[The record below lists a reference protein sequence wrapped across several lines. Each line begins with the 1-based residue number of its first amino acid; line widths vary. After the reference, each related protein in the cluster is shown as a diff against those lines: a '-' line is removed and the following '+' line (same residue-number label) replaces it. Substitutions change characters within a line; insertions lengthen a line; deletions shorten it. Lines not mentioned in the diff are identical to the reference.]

1 MSTQKNA
8 AFEKQHAKN
17 HPSRV
22 HQRWDDTLFDV
33 FSTLLLVV
41 AIVLVAYP
49 LVYVISASFSS
60 TDAVMAGK
68 VWLVP
73 VDFSL
78 KAYEAVF
85 NYESILTGYINSAIY
100 TLLGTC
106 VNLVLTTLCAFC
118 LSRKDFFGRGVV
130 SGMVLFTMLF
140 NAGLIPNY
148 LLINGLG
155 WLDTIWAIIIP
166 NAMSAWY
173 VILMR
178 SYFENSIPEE
188 LFEASGM
195 DGCSVFRQLIS
206 IVIPLS
212 GPIIA
217 VIGLYYAVG
226 HWNSYFSALLYINQ
240 ENIQPLQDF
249 LAQHAL
255 ETGGTGP
262 KVRPVVSCKG
272 TTCRFGL
279 IDTFDLSLKMHE
291 RFYKGYANVRL
302 PHKFKIAVGGC
313 PNNCVKPDLND
324 LGVVG
329 QRMVTVDLDSCR
341 GCKSCQIAKNCPV
354 CAASVSDGKVRIDED
369 ICNRCGR
376 CAGRCPFKA
385 FEEYTGGYRVYIG
398 GRWGKQSARG
408 RSLDKIFTDPEEVL
422 DIAEKAI
429 LLFRDQGVPGE
440 RFADTIAR
448 IGFESVQAQ
457 LMSDNLLARRAEIL
471 ADR

>member
-1 MSTQKNA
+1 MATQKNA
-8 AFEKQHAKN
+8 ASGKLQAN
-17 HPSRV
+17 HPSKV

-33 FSTLLLVV
+33 FSTLLLLV
-41 AIVLVAYP
+41 AVVLVAYP
-49 LVYVISASFSS
+49 LIYVVSASFSS

-68 VWLVP
+68 VWLLP
-73 VDFSL
+73 VDLSL

-85 NYESILTGYINSAIY
+85 NYESILTGYMNSAIY
-100 TLLGTC
+100 TVLGTG

-217 VIGLYYAVG
+217 VIALYCAVG
-226 HWNSYFSALLYINQ
+226 IWNSYFDAFIYLSDKSKFPLQVVLRNILILNQMDMSAVADLRDMASRQGMSNLLKYAIIVVSSAPLLLLYPFVQ
-240 ENIQPLQDF
+240 KYF
-249 LAQHAL
+249 
-255 ETGGTGP
+255 
-262 KVRPVVSCKG
+262 VKG
-272 TTCRFGL
+272 IMVG
-279 IDTFDLSLKMHE
+279 SV
-291 RFYKGYANVRL
+291 KG
-302 PHKFKIAVGGC
+302 
-313 PNNCVKPDLND
+313 
-324 LGVVG
+324 
-329 QRMVTVDLDSCR
+329 
-341 GCKSCQIAKNCPV
+341 
-354 CAASVSDGKVRIDED
+354 
-369 ICNRCGR
+369 
-376 CAGRCPFKA
+376 
-385 FEEYTGGYRVYIG
+385 
-398 GRWGKQSARG
+398 
-408 RSLDKIFTDPEEVL
+408 
-422 DIAEKAI
+422 
-429 LLFRDQGVPGE
+429 
-440 RFADTIAR
+440 
-448 IGFESVQAQ
+448 
-457 LMSDNLLARRAEIL
+457 
-471 ADR
+471 